1 MTFQEIV
8 RVFNTSDKLDNDFI
22 ISHALIGE
30 LQSLYDNKDAIVL
43 EGMAQSLTDRAQEL
57 YNRHFKV

>member
-8 RVFNTSDKLDNDFI
+8 RAFNTSDKLDNDFI

-30 LQSLYDNKDAIVL
+30 LQNLFDNKDAIVL
-43 EGMAQSLTDRAQEL
+43 EGMAQSLNNRAQEL
-57 YNRHFKV
+57 YARHFKE